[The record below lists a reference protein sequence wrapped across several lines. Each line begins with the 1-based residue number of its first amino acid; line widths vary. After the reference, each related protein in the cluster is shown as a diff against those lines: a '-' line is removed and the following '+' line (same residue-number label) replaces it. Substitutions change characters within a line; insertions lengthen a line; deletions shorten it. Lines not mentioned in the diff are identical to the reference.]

1 MASRIILASASPFRK
16 ALLENAGIAVTTV
29 PAHVDERAVETAV
42 VGGGVTPGELA
53 QILAEAKAIEVSERH
68 PEAWVVG
75 SDQVLSLDG
84 AVLHKVADMDE
95 ARRRLLALSGRT
107 HLLETAVV
115 LARGGEAV
123 WRHVS
128 VAEMTMRQITPEFIG
143 RYLAESGPG
152 VIASVGAY
160 QIEGPGIQL
169 FEKVAGDHF
178 TIVGLPLLP
187 LLAALRHNGAIDG

>member
-16 ALLENAGIAVTTV
+16 ALLENAGIAVTAV
-29 PAHVDERAVETAV
+29 PANVDERAVETAV

-53 QILAEAKAIEVSERH
+53 QILAEAKAIEVSERY
-68 PEAWVVG
+68 PAAWVVG

-84 AVLHKVADMDE
+84 EVLHKVADMDE